1 MNKSTRLVL
10 GLCLVS
16 VGLFWN
22 NLVNFI
28 PKIDNKTPNQLVQ
41 IDKPSDEVFNVVKP
55 AADLITDPSDKIK
68 LCLFNNTFSKR
79 VKSYSADAQ
88 QVNDVYVQAAKN
100 LFGDSLKGKYQGF
113 SGSLDK
119 LFGSVFG
126 IENHVVTDKE
136 KSALSE
142 TFRGLAYC
150 LSL

>member
-22 NLVNFI
+22 NIANFI
-28 PKIDNKTPNQLVQ
+28 PKIDNKTPKQLVQ
-41 IDKPSDEVFNVVKP
+41 IDKPSDEVFNTVKP
-55 AADLITDPSDKIK
+55 VADLITDPSDKIK

-79 VKSYSADAQ
+79 VTSYSADAQ

>member
-1 MNKSTRLVL
+1 MNKGTRLIL
-10 GLCLVS
+10 GLCLVFA
-16 VGLFWN
+16 GLFWN
-22 NLVNFI
+22 NLVNII
-28 PKIDNKTPNQLVQ
+28 PKIDDKTPQRIVQ
-41 IDKPSDEVFNVVKP
+41 IDKPSDEVFNTVKP
-55 AADLITDPSDKIK
+55 IADLITDPSDKIK
-68 LCLFNNTFSKR
+68 LCVFNNTFSKR
-79 VKSYSADAQ
+79 VTSYSADAQ

-100 LFGDSLKGKYQGF
+100 LFDDSLKGKYQGF

-126 IENHVVTDKE
+126 IENHVATDKE

>member
-22 NLVNFI
+22 NVVNFI
-28 PKIDNKTPNQLVQ
+28 PKVDNKTPKQLVQ
-41 IDKPSDEVFNVVKP
+41 IDKPSDEVFNTVKP
-55 AADLITDPSDKIK
+55 VADLITDPSDKIK

-79 VKSYSADAQ
+79 VTSYSADAQ